1 METENKEEIIYRREE
16 DKKDILSTL
25 KKENQILE
33 SELISLRNKQKEKKE
48 IKELEDK
55 NSFLREEIERLKHP
69 FRSRIKRRLNKI
81 ISHSV

>member
-33 SELISLRNKQKEKKE
+33 SELISLRNKQKEKK
-48 IKELEDK
+48 
-55 NSFLREEIERLKHP
+55 R
-69 FRSRIKRRLNKI
+69 
-81 ISHSV
+81 